1 MPFQFLRR
9 VGRGD
14 TRLGARRDEEA
25 PTSNKTSKEGS
36 LRVDAS
42 SSNQAAAE
50 YFTQYPN
57 QLAKIRLAHMLQYH
71 Y

>member
-25 PTSNKTSKEGS
+25 NTPKEGS
-36 LRVDAS
+36 LQVDAS

-50 YFTQYPN
+50 YFAQYPN
-57 QLAKIRLAHMLQYH
+57 QLAKIRSAYMLQYH

>member
-14 TRLGARRDEEA
+14 TRRGARRDEEA
-25 PTSNKTSKEGS
+25 TTSKEGS
-36 LRVDAS
+36 LQVDVS

-50 YFTQYPN
+50 YFAQYPN